1 MRKAIALI
9 LLLTASTGFGE
20 DKPVH
25 LFILSGQSNM
35 AGMDP
40 ETGFMPEANKLF
52 QGEKVVYIKVAKGGQ
67 PICRWLAEWL
77 EIAKEKGLDEK
88 HRQRIH
94 RGGKVEFYQPILDQ
108 YQAMLK
114 KHPKLSSV
122 TFCWMQGERDANGG
136 AHAAYKDA
144 LKLLISKLRSDLKR
158 PDMNIVIGRIGDY
171 ALDRPSCVAVRKVQ
185 REIVNEDPRGAWVD
199 VDDLNNREKDGKVIN
214 AVHYNRPEGYIT
226 LGRRFA
232 RQGHALVTGKEP
244 AENGR
249 PGDRAPQEIEKK
261 TNKKQNTQEKK
272 KKNAIGGEA
281 KPLKDSKP
289 NIIIIMPDD
298 SGYGNHSCFGNPVIK
313 TPNIDA
319 LKKQSLLF
327 TRYHSSARCSPSRAK
342 LMGGRHE
349 FMSGVTHTIL
359 MRERMSLD
367 TITLPQALKT
377 SGYTTGIFGKWHL
390 GKEGPYRPE
399 NRGFDECWMYEK
411 GARMAATIS
420 HNGKSQRM
428 AGTYPTDLFFKKATE
443 WIDVQRQAKT
453 PFFVYL
459 APKSPHGPFKED
471 SSDMPNQDY
480 TNFLGTHPEM
490 TVQIAKIYWEVENI
504 DRRIGEMIKQ
514 LEKWGIADE
523 TLFIF
528 IASDNGASGTAQIHN
543 AGMKKGKG
551 QPYQGGTRVP
561 AFFRWPGGGIK
572 GGSESAALTSQM
584 DIMPTLLEIAGAPL
598 TEQIKQQVEGR
609 SLVPLL
615 KNAAADWEDDRHFVH
630 HVGAWEQGQ
639 AAQSKHARV
648 SIQNKRFTL
657 VNNEELYDLSTDP
670 GETKNVIA
678 EHPEV
683 VEALRKAY
691 DQWWGKVTPR
701 MINED
706 QKEALKR

>member
-20 DKPVH
+20 DRPVH

-35 AGMDP
+35 AGMNP
-40 ETGFMPEANKLF
+40 KTGFMPEANKLF

-67 PICRWLAEWL
+67 PICRWVKEW
-77 EIAKEKGLDEK
+77 EDIAKKKGLDSK
-88 HRQRIH
+88 RIQRITK
-94 RGGKVEFYQPILDQ
+94 GEGVQFYQPILDQ

-114 KHPKLSSV
+114 KHPKLTSV

-144 LKLLISKLRSDLKR
+144 LKLLISKLRRDLKR

-185 REIVNEDPRGAWVD
+185 REIADEDARGAWVD
-199 VDDLNNREKDGKVIN
+199 VDDLNDREVDGKIIN

-249 PGDRAPQEIEKK
+249 PGDRAPQEIEKNK
-261 TNKKQNTQEKK
+261 NKKENTQEKK
-272 KKNAIGGEA
+272 KKNAIGVEA

-313 TPNIDA
+313 TPNVDA

-327 TRYHSSARCSPSRAK
+327 TRYHSSARCSPSRAQ

-367 TITLPQALKT
+367 TITLPQALKKA
-377 SGYTTGIFGKWHL
+377 GYTTGIFGKWHL

-459 APKSPHGPFKED
+459 PPKSPHGPFKED
-471 SSDMPNQDY
+471 SSDMPNEDY
-480 TNFLGTHPEM
+480 KKFLGTHPEM

-504 DRRIGEMIKQ
+504 DRRIGEMIRQ

-584 DIMPTLLEIAGAPL
+584 DIMPTLLEMTGAPL
-598 TEQIKQQVEGR
+598 TEQIKKQVEGR
-609 SLVPLL
+609 SLVPLI
-615 KNAAADWEDDRHFVH
+615 KNPAADWDDDRHLVH
-630 HVGAWEQGQ
+630 HVGAWKQGQ

-670 GETKNVIA
+670 GETKNVIV
-678 EHPEV
+678 EHPQI
-683 VEALRKAY
+683 VETLRKAY
-691 DQWWGKVTPR
+691 DRWWETVTPG

-706 QKEALKR
+706 QKEALRR